1 MKIYN
6 HQIFVDANGRNELN
20 IGNKIMA
27 EGFLTEINQDKFNI
41 EFSFIEEHVTLYELD
56 SNSKKTEVVDKLEH
70 ININF
75 NPKKVNVDIDDILDK
90 ENGGK
95 EKLKFIIKGKKEMHF
110 ICITDKSVL
119 EKNYI
124 FIDELAVSQSH

>member
-124 FIDELAVSQSH
+124 FVDELAISQSH

>member
-124 FIDELAVSQSH
+124 FVDELAVSQSH

>member
-56 SNSKKTEVVDKLEH
+56 SNSKTEVVDKLEH

-75 NPKKVNVDIDDILDK
+75 NPKK
-90 ENGGK
+90 
-95 EKLKFIIKGKKEMHF
+95 
-110 ICITDKSVL
+110 
-119 EKNYI
+119 
-124 FIDELAVSQSH
+124 

>member
-6 HQIFVDANGRNELN
+6 HQIFVDTNGRNELN

-27 EGFLTEINQDKFNI
+27 EGFLTEIDQNKINI
-41 EFSFIEEHVTLYELD
+41 EFSSIQEHVTLYELD
-56 SNSKKTEVVDKLEH
+56 SNSKKTEVVDKSEC
-70 ININF
+70 INISF
-75 NPKKVNVDIDDILDK
+75 NPKKANINIDDILDK
-90 ENGGK
+90 DNGGR
-95 EKLKFIIKGKKEMHF
+95 EKLKFMIKGKKEIHF

>member
-6 HQIFVDANGRNELN
+6 HQIFVDTNGRNELN

-124 FIDELAVSQSH
+124 FVDELAISQSH

>member
-41 EFSFIEEHVTLYELD
+41 EFSSIEEHVTLYELD

-95 EKLKFIIKGKKEMHF
+95 EKLKFTIKGKKEMHF

-124 FIDELAVSQSH
+124 FVDELAVSQSH